1 MKHPETHARAP
12 CRTPNRSRGAALA
25 PPGEVEADE
34 GAGGGWGWGERS
46 GEEGR
51 EEGEGLL
58 GNRCQCDCYGN
69 WPSWGGAGRGRGAPG
84 PLSASSRPRP
94 RGGGG
99 GGSWAPSGSGGVGSP
114 EPDAAETLLHPLLF
128 HGATCLLLSARCGE
142 EGSDTQS
149 PSDWGSEPSV
159 VAPGQGGCGRLR
171 RELECAGATGGP
183 GTAWEGRGRRVG
195 SGGAGRRDPQVR

>member
-1 MKHPETHARAP
+1 M
-12 CRTPNRSRGAALA
+12 
-25 PPGEVEADE
+25 GEL
-34 GAGGGWGWGERS
+34 S

-69 WPSWGGAGRGRGAPG
+69 WPSWGGAGRGRGALG

-99 GGSWAPSGSGGVGSP
+99 GGNWAPSGSGGCRVA

-128 HGATCLLLSARCGE
+128 HGVLVCSSPLGVERREAIPSRPPTGAASPPWWPLGKEAAGNLL
-142 EGSDTQS
+142 
-149 PSDWGSEPSV
+149 
-159 VAPGQGGCGRLR
+159 
-171 RELECAGATGGP
+171 RELECAGATRGP
-183 GTAWEGRGRRVG
+183 GTAWKGRGRRVR

>member
-1 MKHPETHARAP
+1 M
-12 CRTPNRSRGAALA
+12 
-25 PPGEVEADE
+25 
-34 GAGGGWGWGERS
+34 GERT

-69 WPSWGGAGRGRGAPG
+69 WPSWGGAGRGRGALG

-99 GGSWAPSGSGGVGSP
+99 GGNWAPSESGGVGSP
-114 EPDAAETLLHPLLF
+114 SLTPPRPCSIPYSSTGLLCSSPLGVERREAIPSRPPTGAASPPWWPLGTEAAGNLL
-128 HGATCLLLSARCGE
+128 
-142 EGSDTQS
+142 
-149 PSDWGSEPSV
+149 
-159 VAPGQGGCGRLR
+159 
-171 RELECAGATGGP
+171 RELECAGATRGP
-183 GTAWEGRGRRVG
+183 GTAWKGRGRRVR